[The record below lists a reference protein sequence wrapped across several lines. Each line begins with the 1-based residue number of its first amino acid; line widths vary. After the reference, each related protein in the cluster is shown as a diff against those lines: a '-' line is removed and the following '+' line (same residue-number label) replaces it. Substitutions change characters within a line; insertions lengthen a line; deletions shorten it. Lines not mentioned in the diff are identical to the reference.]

1 MSLTQK
7 LILVFKI
14 ISIVGFIATGVLILG
29 VLYKGYR
36 IFLKNDEEYIKK
48 YRWVFVII
56 AVLTISLL
64 VYIYTLLF

>member
-48 YRWVFVII
+48 YRWAFVII